1 MTVLRVA
8 GYVLLAFAPSVIALA
23 LMLAAARAGTRSDQN
38 GNQP

>member
-23 LMLAAARAGTRSDQN
+23 LFLAAAHAGSQSDQN
-38 GNQP
+38 GDQT